1 MTQNQMAQN
10 LTISKP
16 SRRDIPLLD
25 EFFQFILTDT
35 FERNG
40 YFDLTELRDSEI
52 ELKKE
57 MFRTSVERDAS
68 EQFFLVAKLEDGIV
82 VGTISVGP
90 ANEDIIHCTHH
101 AYEGLLEIGSL
112 FIHPAYQKQ
121 GIASRLILEVE
132 KILIAQDIKSYCLD
146 SGYQLAQK
154 TWTQKFGKPQ
164 YLIKDHW
171 GEGADHMIWKVE
183 IQAKTL

>member
-1 MTQNQMAQN
+1 MKSIIN
-10 LTISKP
+10 ISKP
-16 SRRDIPLLD
+16 SIEDLSELNA
-25 EFFQFILTDT
+25 FFDFILTDT

-40 YFDLTELRDSEI
+40 YLDLTDLRDSEI

-57 MFRTSVERDAS
+57 MLRHSLDSTSTH
-68 EQFFLVAKLEDGIV
+68 FFMLARLEAGTI

-90 ANEDIIHCTHH
+90 ANEDIVECTNKD
-101 AYEGLLEIGSL
+101 YEGLLEIGSL
-112 FIHPAYQKQ
+112 FIHPTYQRQ

-132 KILIAQDIKSYCLD
+132 SILTSKGINCYCLD

-154 TWTQKFGKPQ
+154 TWTQKFGPPQ

-183 IQAKTL
+183 IEATSF

>member
-1 MTQNQMAQN
+1 MTQNI
-10 LTISKP
+10 TISKP
-16 SRRDIPLLD
+16 ALQEISPLD

-35 FERNG
+35 FDRNG
-40 YFDLTELRDSEI
+40 YDDLTELRDSEI
-52 ELKKE
+52 QLKKE
-57 MFRTSVERDAS
+57 MLRGSLESDFS
-68 EQFFLVAKLEDGIV
+68 EHFFLIAKLEDGTV

-90 ANEDIIHCTHH
+90 ANEDIIECTNH

-112 FIHPAYQKQ
+112 FIHPDYQKQ

-132 KILIAQDIKSYCLD
+132 KILLAQGIKSYCLD
-146 SGYQLAQK
+146 SGYQMAQK
-154 TWTQKFGKPQ
+154 TWTQKFGSPQ

-183 IQAKTL
+183 IQTTAL

>member
-1 MTQNQMAQN
+1 MAQN
-10 LTISKP
+10 PMSHHMTISKP
-16 SRRDIPLLD
+16 SLKDIPFLD
-25 EFFQFILTDT
+25 EFFEFILTDT

-40 YFDLTELRDSEI
+40 YMDLIDLRDSEI

-57 MFRTSVERDAS
+57 MFRRSLEVDVS
-68 EQFFLVAKLEDGIV
+68 EHFFLVAKGEEGAVL
-82 VGTISVGP
+82 GTISVGP
-90 ANEDIIHCTHH
+90 ANEDIIHCTNN

-121 GIASRLILEVE
+121 GIASCLIHEVE
-132 KILIAQDIKSYCLD
+132 AILLAQGINSYCLD

-183 IQAKTL
+183 IKAPSL